1 MHGSSQR
8 IKAMRTIPAGEFK
21 AKCLALMDE
30 VEAHGETLVITKRGK
45 PVARLVPIE
54 PRPPK
59 DPKSIFGFMRG
70 TATIAGDI
78 VNSQYSDEEWEHM
91 FEEKFSDLLDE
102 KDEKKP

>member
-1 MHGSSQR
+1 MHDSGQR

-30 VEAHGETLVITKRGK
+30 VEARGETLIITKRGK
-45 PVARLVPIE
+45 PVARLAPID

-70 TATIAGDI
+70 TATIVGDI
-78 VNSQYSDEEWEHM
+78 VGPIIPTKEWDHLKEDSDPVA
-91 FEEKFSDLLDE
+91 SS
-102 KDEKKP
+102 